1 MSFGE
6 ILLIGVV
13 ALVVLGPERLPA
25 VARTAGA
32 LVARL
37 QRFIL
42 SVKSDIQQQT
52 DLAGLATLKQDVQ
65 DTAHA
70 LKAQLTAEFDTAR
83 DLMHSTQ
90 AELAAIP
97 AEAMATEAASQ
108 PDASAVVTEPVVAAA
123 SEPDAS
129 AVVPEPVVEAAVAPV
144 AADAVVVA
152 AVVAQASVAVPVVN
166 ENQLDLF
173 ADPAPS
179 SPEIPK

>member
-65 DTAHA
+65 DTAYA
-70 LKAQLTAEFDTAR
+70 LKAQLTAEFDSAR

-90 AELAAIP
+90 ADLAAIP
-97 AEAMATEAASQ
+97 AEVVASEADSPAPDSPEVAELAAEPAATTVPTDAA
-108 PDASAVVTEPVVAAA
+108 PADVAPTDAAVVE
-123 SEPDAS
+123 
-129 AVVPEPVVEAAVAPV
+129 
-144 AADAVVVA
+144 

-173 ADPAPS
+173 ADPAPPS
-179 SPEIPK
+179 AETPK